1 MNLYIDNDNLLS
13 VTGLKNASS
22 GSYMNDA
29 TVTATLADLDGNAV
43 SGQTFPV
50 TLSYVADTDGNYQA
64 TLEDALSLTEG
75 SVYKATI
82 SATTS
87 SGLTAS
93 WEVAMKAIKRK
104 A

>member
-1 MNLYIDNDNLLS
+1 MNLYMDNDNLLS

-29 TVTATLADLDGNAV
+29 TVTATLVDSTGTTV
-43 SGQTFPV
+43 TGQTFPV

-64 TLEDALSLTEG
+64 TLDDALSLTEG
-75 SVYKATI
+75 SVYTATI

-93 WEVAMKAIKRK
+93 WEVAMKAIKRT